1 MKKLALWFLL
11 FSFVLACKKEK
22 EYVVNPPLKAQL
34 NIDSVINDST
44 IVLKWS
50 KFSGK
55 NFKRYSLQRSAVYL
69 KNGQFGTF
77 IEEIYSGDDL
87 NKVSFR
93 ESKMPY
99 SRDIS
104 YTLNVVVYPT
114 GYSFDSISSRSTIS
128 YQRPDVLIGNPV
140 EILTNKQRKWLY
152 ITEDQKVTLID
163 YSTGRQITSKQF
175 PNKIG
180 FCALGDFNGANELY
194 VPVYDGTV
202 LILDGATLQ
211 QKEKI
216 YVGGLSIGSVA
227 AVNGMLYVSSSNNT
241 DIPTPTYIRIYDRA
255 TKTLISKAG
264 SGAYSRLL
272 PLEGS
277 SVEMVDLSL
286 NYYYSSDL
294 GYYQFSSN
302 GQLMSSQ
309 KTYSTYYTVAN
320 PAIMRSF
327 PDGSKFITSAY
338 GAIYRKPI
346 TYDRSITG
354 ASIYSDFAFNTDGSI
369 IYGADKNS
377 KKISAI
383 GYPSMIT
390 TKSYP
395 TVLSPFK
402 IFRDGDTLYSLGTSV
417 QYNTNYYMIIEK
429 AKL

>member
-1 MKKLALWFLL
+1 MKKVTLWFLL

-22 EYVVNPPLKAQL
+22 EYVVNPPKNIQL
-34 NIDSVINDST
+34 NIDSIINDST
-44 IVLKWS
+44 IVLKWW

-55 NFKRYSLQRSAVYL
+55 NFKRYRLLRSATYL

-77 IEEIYSGDDL
+77 TEEIYSGDDL
-87 NKVSFR
+87 NKLSFT

-104 YTLNVVVYPT
+104 YTLNAIVYPVN
-114 GYSFDSISSRSTIS
+114 YSIDSVATRSTIN
-128 YQRPDVLIGNPV
+128 YQRPNVLMGNPV

-152 ITEDQKVTLID
+152 ITEDQKVTLVD

-175 PNKIG
+175 ANKIG
-180 FCALGDFNGANELY
+180 YCALGDFNGANELY

-216 YVGGLSIGSVA
+216 YVGGLSTGSVA
-227 AVNGMLYVSSSNNT
+227 AVNGMLYVSSTNTT
-241 DIPTPTYIRIYDRA
+241 DIPTPTYIKIYDRA
-255 TKTLISKAG
+255 TKTLTSKAG
-264 SGAYSRLL
+264 SGGYSRLL
-272 PLEGS
+272 PFEGS

-286 NYYYSSDL
+286 NSYSYADL

-302 GQLMSSQ
+302 GQLITSQ
-309 KTYSTYYTVAN
+309 KTYYNYYTLAN

-338 GAIYRKPI
+338 GAIYRKPMS
-346 TYDRSITG
+346 YDRSVTG
-354 ASIYSDFAFNTDGSI
+354 SSIYNDFAFNTDGSV
-369 IYGADKNS
+369 IYGADRTS
-377 KKISAI
+377 KKINAI

-390 TKSYP
+390 TKSYN

-402 IFRDGDTLYSLGTSV
+402 IFRDGDTLYSLSTSI
-417 QYNTNYYMIIEK
+417 QYNSNYYMIIEK